1 MISREDLQE
10 GDLVA
15 VPSSIGPRWLHLVE
29 DAWKARAAL
38 LPVDERLGEPEREA
52 LLERARPTVVL
63 DETAAFTRR
72 EPGPLLSPETMFVFH
87 TSGTSGTP
95 KLVELSRHAIR
106 AAVDASTKALG
117 ATARDTWVSCL
128 TPAHVGGMLVLLRGV
143 FLGATVRVVERSS
156 PELVAQARGHLV
168 SLVPTMLARLLDAG
182 LDLSTY
188 RAILV
193 GGGGLRPELR
203 ARAEAA
209 RAPIVETYGLT
220 ESCGGVVYDGTPL
233 TGTDVRIRDGLVEL
247 RGPTLMTGY
256 LRDPAST
263 SDAVTTDG
271 WLRTGDAGEIDDD
284 GRLRVFGRVDDV
296 VNTGGENVW
305 PHEVEAALATHA
317 AVADVAVAGRAD
329 PEWGQ
334 RIVAFVVPA
343 DVSAP
348 PSLDDLRDH
357 VGSRIARFKAPRELV
372 LLDAIPRTASGKVRR
387 AALSAERE

>member
-1 MISREDLQE
+1 MISREDLHE

-15 VPSSIGPRWLHLVE
+15 VPSSIGPRWQHLIE

-38 LPVDERLGEPEREA
+38 LPVDERLGVPEREA

-72 EPGPLLSPETMFVFH
+72 ESPPLLSSETMFVFH

-95 KLVELSRHAIR
+95 KLVELSRYAIR
-106 AAVDASTKALG
+106 AAVEASTKALG
-117 ATARDTWVSCL
+117 ATDRDTWVSCL

-143 FLGATVRVVERSS
+143 FLGTTVRVVERSS
-156 PELVAQARGHLV
+156 PELVEQARGHFV

-209 RAPIVETYGLT
+209 RAPLVETYGLT
-220 ESCGGVVYDGTPL
+220 ESCGGVVYDGTPF
-233 TGTDVRIRDGLVEL
+233 TGTEVRIHGGLVEL

-256 LRDPAST
+256 LRDRAST
-263 SDAVTTDG
+263 ANAVTTDG
-271 WLRTGDAGEIDDD
+271 WLRTRDAGEIDD

-296 VNTGGENVW
+296 VNTGGEKVW

-317 AVADVAVAGRAD
+317 AVADVAVVGRTD

-334 RIVAFVVPA
+334 RIVAFVVPR
-343 DVSAP
+343 DPTTP
-348 PSLDDLRDH
+348 PSLDELRDH
-357 VGSRIARFKAPRELV
+357 VGARIARFKAPRELV
-372 LLDAIPRTASGKVRR
+372 LLDALPRTASGKVRR